1 LAHALPSAG
10 ATVDP
15 TEPLPVPE
23 ALERLVG
30 ARLGG
35 LGDATREALLL
46 TALHGRPSLA
56 LLRAAGIS
64 RNALEPALAAGLVE
78 LSDGVLRFTHP
89 LLASILYQQTPE
101 EERRKAHGRVAAIVD
116 DPVERAPH
124 LALTSDMPDEEVAAA
139 LEDAAA
145 IARER
150 GTIVAAAELAE
161 HALRLTPAR
170 ALEDCHRRTI
180 AAARAHL
187 EGGDAGRARALA
199 LDLLARTTAGG
210 RAEALA
216 LLSDVEQWGAHLER
230 AIELRYEALE
240 AAAGLPALEAD
251 IHYWLAYQ
259 LEFTAGAGSGERHA
273 VTALELAE
281 AVGDDVLRVGALS
294 VLAWARFRAGVP
306 SALSLVDQA
315 ADVAAATVDRQLL
328 SPARVSIV
336 DPLVWSF
343 QLDRARALLE
353 SEREWSER
361 DERAAM
367 HILWW
372 LGMVE
377 LQAGGFPIAADY
389 AEQAREI
396 LRQYMIDDGEDPTS
410 LWLVAVIAAHRGE
423 LERARALAEG
433 NLPMTKRHPVIDAG
447 NEAVLGLVEQW
458 SGHPRHAA
466 SRFAVAEDEML
477 HSGLREPAMFWWRGD
492 YVEALLALGMRDEAA
507 VLVEGW
513 EADAMRLGREV
524 ILAQARRC
532 HGLIAAARGDVERAM
547 AELERAVAQHE
558 TVGDPFGCARAL
570 LALGVFR
577 RKAGQKR
584 TAREAIEAAL
594 KRFEHLGAA
603 GWAEKAQAE
612 LGAIG
617 GRTRIEGLTP
627 AEDRIAALVAEGHT
641 NREVAA
647 ALFVTEQTVATALTR
662 VYRKLGVRSRTE
674 LSRLQTQDQKP
685 AKT

>member
-1 LAHALPSAG
+1 
-10 ATVDP
+10 
-15 TEPLPVPE
+15 
-23 ALERLVG
+23 
-30 ARLGG
+30 
-35 LGDATREALLL
+35 
-46 TALHGRPSLA
+46 
-56 LLRAAGIS
+56 
-64 RNALEPALAAGLVE
+64 
-78 LSDGVLRFTHP
+78 
-89 LLASILYQQTPE
+89 
-101 EERRKAHGRVAAIVD
+101 
-116 DPVERAPH
+116 
-124 LALTSDMPDEEVAAA
+124 
-139 LEDAAA
+139 
-145 IARER
+145 
-150 GTIVAAAELAE
+150 
-161 HALRLTPAR
+161 
-170 ALEDCHRRTI
+170 
-180 AAARAHL
+180 
-187 EGGDAGRARALA
+187 
-199 LDLLARTTAGG
+199 
-210 RAEALA
+210 
-216 LLSDVEQWGAHLER
+216 
-230 AIELRYEALE
+230 
-240 AAAGLPALEAD
+240 
-251 IHYWLAYQ
+251 
-259 LEFTAGAGSGERHA
+259 
-273 VTALELAE
+273 
-281 AVGDDVLRVGALS
+281 
-294 VLAWARFRAGVP
+294 
-306 SALSLVDQA
+306 
-315 ADVAAATVDRQLL
+315 
-328 SPARVSIV
+328 
-336 DPLVWSF
+336 
-343 QLDRARALLE
+343 
-353 SEREWSER
+353 
-361 DERAAM
+361 
-367 HILWW
+367 
-372 LGMVE
+372 
-377 LQAGGFPIAADY
+377 
-389 AEQAREI
+389 
-396 LRQYMIDDGEDPTS
+396 
-410 LWLVAVIAAHRGE
+410 
-423 LERARALAEG
+423 
-433 NLPMTKRHPVIDAG
+433 VIDAG

>member
-1 LAHALPSAG
+1 VAADAILGRDDELARVHAFLDRSDRKLRSLVLEGEAGVGKSTLWAASVSEAEQRGFYVLSSRPAEVERGLPHVVLADLLEGVIDDVLPALSGPRRHALECALLIDRAPGFVLDPRALGVAVRTCFQVLAEERPLVLAVDDSQWVDSSSARALAFALRRLHAENILLLLTRRVEQRLGAPGIEGSLDAHAAERLHVGPLSIGAIHLLLQRRLGRAFARPTLVRLYETSGGNPFYALELAHALPSAG

-46 TALHGRPSLA
+46 TASHGRPSLA

-433 NLPMTKRHPVIDAG
+433 NLPMR
-447 NEAVLGLVEQW
+447 
-458 SGHPRHAA
+458 
-466 SRFAVAEDEML
+466 
-477 HSGLREPAMFWWRGD
+477 
-492 YVEALLALGMRDEAA
+492 
-507 VLVEGW
+507 
-513 EADAMRLGREV
+513 
-524 ILAQARRC
+524 
-532 HGLIAAARGDVERAM
+532 
-547 AELERAVAQHE
+547 
-558 TVGDPFGCARAL
+558 
-570 LALGVFR
+570 
-577 RKAGQKR
+577 
-584 TAREAIEAAL
+584 
-594 KRFEHLGAA
+594 
-603 GWAEKAQAE
+603 
-612 LGAIG
+612 
-617 GRTRIEGLTP
+617 
-627 AEDRIAALVAEGHT
+627 
-641 NREVAA
+641 
-647 ALFVTEQTVATALTR
+647 
-662 VYRKLGVRSRTE
+662 
-674 LSRLQTQDQKP
+674 
-685 AKT
+685 